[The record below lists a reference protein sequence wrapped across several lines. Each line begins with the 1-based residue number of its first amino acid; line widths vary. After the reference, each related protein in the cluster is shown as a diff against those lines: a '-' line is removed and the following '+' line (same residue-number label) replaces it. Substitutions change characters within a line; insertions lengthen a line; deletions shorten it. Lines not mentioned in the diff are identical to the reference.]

1 LLIILSEKRVAYQ
14 EKDEAGGCEMIEIGV
29 GA

>member
-1 LLIILSEKRVAYQ
+1 MILSEKRVAYQ
-14 EKDEAGGCEMIEIGV
+14 EKDGAGGCEMIEIGV